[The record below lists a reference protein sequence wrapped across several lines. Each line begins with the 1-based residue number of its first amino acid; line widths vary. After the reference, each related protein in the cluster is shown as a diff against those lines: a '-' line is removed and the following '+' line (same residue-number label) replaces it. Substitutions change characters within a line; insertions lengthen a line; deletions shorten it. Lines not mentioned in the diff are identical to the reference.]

1 MRNKHCKLR
10 QFASVLLAAL
20 FIVTLSV
27 SAALP
32 VSAANK
38 RFISELRV
46 EAGEDAIEKLEADGW
61 SVMRVGL
68 NVTPDPAAQVYLA
81 FKQNTG
87 APITNVIAS
96 PDVGDTLTD
105 SRGIV
110 YTCVSHV
117 DVDEGIEG
125 SGGCL
130 YATRDER
137 AGAPL
142 VGIDVIRGDSA
153 EGDVLYPITNDGA
166 EIVRTPSGTPAD
178 LENAENTGVVYIAQ
192 IRDGIVRPYISEI
205 GIVTDTD
212 KWNAVYTAAERGFN
226 YYVDGDIDSSTGT
239 YTIIAYD
246 RTADPKSAITNIA
259 AVSEQTVRSLEEAQV
274 VDPASGSKNTVTAA
288 AISISG
294 AQYIRV
300 SSTPVNAEEPYY
312 LYMTKDSA
320 AGNPISMIYAEK
332 PEQTQNFLFGMWAN
346 SYFFSPGT
354 TTAYTYCMNEDLYM
368 TLWEDQTVCTKI
380 PVRYLDGITRSTV
393 IEPVQ
398 QDTSAEPVVTGE
410 PEKDTSTDSE
420 QPVETQTEV
429 DDLPSETQA
438 EEQSSE
444 DQTEAEEQPSETQE
458 ETEELSPETQEETE
472 ELSPET
478 QEETEELPPETQEVT
493 EELPPETQE
502 ETEELSPET
511 QEETEELSP
520 ETQEETEELPP
531 ETQEVTEE
539 LPPETQEEPEET
551 TSETEEVKTEP
562 AKPEANAGDE
572 TVKYINLTMLTPR
585 DGLPTSAI
593 RITGMGD
600 PDNITFIERTQRSDR
615 VNKFQASVFSSKT
628 GIALIAG
635 GVVILGAAAFVIYKK
650 RSGKKAPAAP
660 QKSKKR

>member
-61 SVMRVGL
+61 SVMMVGL
-68 NVTPDPAAQVYLA
+68 NVTPDPAKQVYLA
-81 FKQNTG
+81 FKLNTG
-87 APITNVIAS
+87 APVTNLIVS
-96 PDVGDTLTD
+96 DDVGETFTD
-105 SRGIV
+105 SKGIV
-110 YTCVSHV
+110 YTCVSHT
-117 DVDEGIEG
+117 DVDTGFE
-125 SGGCL
+125 SKAGCI
-130 YATRDER
+130 YATKDER

-142 VGIDVIRGDSA
+142 VGLDIIRGDTA
-153 EGDVLYPITNDGA
+153 EGNVLYPITNDGA

-205 GIVTDTD
+205 GVVTDTD
-212 KWNAVYTAAERGFN
+212 KWNAVYTAAERGYN
-226 YYVDGDIDSSTGT
+226 YYIEGDIDDSTST
-239 YTIIAYD
+239 YTIIAYE
-246 RTADPKSAITNIA
+246 RTADPKEALTNIA
-259 AVSEQTVRSLEEAQV
+259 AVSEQTVRSLEE
-274 VDPASGSKNTVTAA
+274 SGTANSAA

-294 AQYIRV
+294 AQYVRV
-300 SSTPVNAEEPYY
+300 SSKPVDAAEPYY
-312 LYMTKDSA
+312 LYMTKDKA

-410 PEKDTSTDSE
+410 PENDTSTDSE

-438 EEQSSE
+438 E
-444 DQTEAEEQPSETQE
+444 AEEQP
-458 ETEELSPETQEETE
+458 
-472 ELSPET
+472 
-478 QEETEELPPETQEVT
+478 
-493 EELPPETQE
+493 
-502 ETEELSPET
+502 PET

-585 DGLPTSAI
+585 DGLPTSAG

-600 PDNITFIERTQRSDR
+600 PNNITFIERTQRSDR
-615 VNKFQASVFSSKT
+615 VNKFQASVFSGKT

-635 GVVILGAAAFVIYKK
+635 GVVILGVAAFVIFKK

-660 QKSKKR
+660 QKTKKAG

>member
-1 MRNKHCKLR
+1 MKKYSGFRRLT
-10 QFASVLLAAL
+10 SVLLTVLILATL
-20 FIVTLSV
+20 ITPVTL
-27 SAALP
+27 P
-32 VSAANK
+32 VNAANT
-38 RFISELRV
+38 RFITELRI
-46 EAGEDAIEKLEADGW
+46 EAGSDAVATLEEDGW
-61 SVMRVGL
+61 SVMMVGL

-110 YTCVSHV
+110 YTCVSHI

-130 YATRDER
+130 YATKDER

-142 VGIDVIRGDSA
+142 VGLDVIRGDS
-153 EGDVLYPITNDGA
+153 EDGDVLYPITNDGA
-166 EIVRTPSGTPAD
+166 EIVRTPSGAPAD
-178 LENAENTGVVYIAQ
+178 LENAGNSGVVYLAQ
-192 IRDGIVRPYISEI
+192 IRDGLVRPYISEI
-205 GIVTDTD
+205 GVVTDTD
-212 KWNAVYTAAERGFN
+212 KWNAVYTACERGFN
-226 YYVDGDIDSSTGT
+226 YYVEGDIDSSTDT

-259 AVSEQTVRSLEEAQV
+259 AVSEKTVRSLEEAQV
-274 VDPASGSKNTVTAA
+274 VDPAVGSKNTVTAA

-300 SSTPVNAEEPYY
+300 SSTPVSAEEPYY

-320 AGNPISMIYAEK
+320 AGNPISMIYAET
-332 PEQTQNFLFGMWAN
+332 PEQAQNFLFGMWAN

-410 PEKDTSTDSE
+410 PENDTLTDS
-420 QPVETQTEV
+420 
-429 DDLPSETQA
+429 
-438 EEQSSE
+438 
-444 DQTEAEEQPSETQE
+444 EQPSETQE
-458 ETEELSPETQEETE
+458 ET
-472 ELSPET
+472 
-478 QEETEELPPETQEVT
+478 
-493 EELPPETQE
+493 
-502 ETEELSPET
+502 
-511 QEETEELSP
+511 
-520 ETQEETEELPP
+520 
-531 ETQEVTEE
+531 
-539 LPPETQEEPEET
+539 EET

-572 TVKYINLTMLTPR
+572 TVRYINLTMLTPR
-585 DGLPTSAI
+585 DGLPESVG
-593 RITGMGD
+593 RITGMRD
-600 PDNITFIERTQRSDR
+600 PWNFSFVERTQRSDR
-615 VNKFQASVFSSKT
+615 VNKFQASVFSGKT

-635 GVVILGAAAFVIYKK
+635 GAVILAAAAFVIFKK
-650 RSGKKAPAAP
+650 RSGKKAPAVM

>member
-1 MRNKHCKLR
+1 MKKHSGSRRLT
-10 QFASVLLAAL
+10 SVLLTVLILATL
-20 FIVTLSV
+20 ITPVTL
-27 SAALP
+27 P
-32 VSAANK
+32 VNAANT
-38 RFISELRV
+38 RFITELRI
-46 EAGEDAIEKLEADGW
+46 EAGTDAVATLEEDGW
-61 SVMRVGL
+61 SVMMVGL

-130 YATRDER
+130 YATKDER

-142 VGIDVIRGDSA
+142 VGLDVIRGDS
-153 EGDVLYPITNDGA
+153 EGGDVLYPITNDGA
-166 EIVRTPSGTPAD
+166 EIVRTPSGAPAD
-178 LENAENTGVVYIAQ
+178 LENAENSGVVYLAQ
-192 IRDGIVRPYISEI
+192 IRDGLVRPYISEI
-205 GIVTDTD
+205 GVVTDTD
-212 KWNAVYTAAERGFN
+212 KWNAVYTACERGFN
-226 YYVDGDIDSSTGT
+226 YYVDGDIDSSTDT

-259 AVSEQTVRSLEEAQV
+259 AVSEQTVRSLEEEQV
-274 VDPASGSKNTVTAA
+274 VDPSAGGKDAPTAA

-300 SSTPVNAEEPYY
+300 SSTPVGAEEPYY

-320 AGNPISMIYAEK
+320 AGNPISMIYAET

-380 PVRYLDGITRSTV
+380 PVRYLDGITRSNV
-393 IEPVQ
+393 IEPVL
-398 QDTSAEPVVTGE
+398 QDTSEDPVVTGE
-410 PEKDTSTDSE
+410 PENDISVDTDQPAET
-420 QPVETQTEV
+420 QPVV

-444 DQTEAEEQPSETQE
+444 DQTEAEEQSSETQE
-458 ETEELSPETQEETE
+458 ETGELSPETR
-472 ELSPET
+472 
-478 QEETEELPPETQEVT
+478 EETEELPPETQEVT
-493 EELPPETQE
+493 EELP
-502 ETEELSPET
+502 S
-511 QEETEELSP
+511 
-520 ETQEETEELPP
+520 
-531 ETQEVTEE
+531 
-539 LPPETQEEPEET
+539 ETQEEPEET
-551 TSETEEVKTEP
+551 ASGTEEVKTEP

-572 TVKYINLTMLTPR
+572 TVRYINLTMLTPR
-585 DGLPTSAI
+585 DGLPTSAG

-600 PDNITFIERTQRSDR
+600 PNNITFIERTQRSDR
-615 VNKFQASVFSSKT
+615 VNKFQASVFSGKT
-628 GIALIAG
+628 GIALIVG
-635 GVVILGAAAFVIYKK
+635 GVVILAAAAFVIFKK

>member
-1 MRNKHCKLR
+1 MKKYSGFRRLT
-10 QFASVLLAAL
+10 SVLLTVLILATL
-20 FIVTLSV
+20 ITTVTL
-27 SAALP
+27 P
-32 VSAANK
+32 VNAANT
-38 RFISELRV
+38 RFITELRM
-46 EAGEDAIEKLEADGW
+46 EAGSDAVATLEEDGW
-61 SVMRVGL
+61 SVMMVGL

-130 YATRDER
+130 YATKDER

-142 VGIDVIRGDSA
+142 VGLDVIRGDS
-153 EGDVLYPITNDGA
+153 EGGDVLYPITNDGA
-166 EIVRTPSGTPAD
+166 EIVRTQSGAPAD
-178 LENAENTGVVYIAQ
+178 LENAENTGVVYLAQ
-192 IRDGIVRPYISEI
+192 IRDGLVRPYISEI
-205 GIVTDTD
+205 GVVTDTD
-212 KWNAVYTAAERGFN
+212 KWNAVYTACERGFN
-226 YYVDGDIDSSTGT
+226 YYVEGDIDSSTET

-246 RTADPKSAITNIA
+246 RTADPKNAITNIA
-259 AVSEQTVRSLEEAQV
+259 AVAEQTVRSLEEAQV

-300 SSTPVNAEEPYY
+300 SSTPVSAEEPYY

-410 PEKDTSTDSE
+410 PENDTSTDSE
-420 QPVETQTEV
+420 QPAETQTEV
-429 DDLPSETQA
+429 DDLPSETQAEA

-458 ETEELSPETQEETE
+458 ETEETA
-472 ELSPET
+472 
-478 QEETEELPPETQEVT
+478 
-493 EELPPETQE
+493 
-502 ETEELSPET
+502 
-511 QEETEELSP
+511 
-520 ETQEETEELPP
+520 
-531 ETQEVTEE
+531 
-539 LPPETQEEPEET
+539 
-551 TSETEEVKTEP
+551 SETEEVKTEP

-572 TVKYINLTMLTPR
+572 TIKYINLTMLTPR

-600 PDNITFIERTQRSDR
+600 PDNITYIERTQRSDR
-615 VNKFQASVFSSKT
+615 VNKFQASVFSGKT
-628 GIALIAG
+628 GIALIIG
-635 GVVILGAAAFVIYKK
+635 GVVILAAAAFVIFKK

-660 QKSKKR
+660 QKTKKAR

>member
-1 MRNKHCKLR
+1 MNQQPKYRRFTSALL
-10 QFASVLLAAL
+10 AVLLVAVL
-20 FIVTLSV
+20 IV

-32 VSAANK
+32 VSAANR
-38 RFISELRV
+38 RFITELRV
-46 EAGEDAIEKLEADGW
+46 AAGEDAVATLEADGW
-61 SVMRVGL
+61 SVTMVGL

-142 VGIDVIRGDSA
+142 VGLDVIRGDS
-153 EGDVLYPITNDGA
+153 EGGDVLYPITNDGA
-166 EIVRTPSGTPAD
+166 EIVRTPSGAPAD
-178 LENAENTGVVYIAQ
+178 LENAGNTGVVYLAQ
-192 IRDGIVRPYISEI
+192 IRDGLVRPYISEI
-205 GIVTDTD
+205 GVVTDTD
-212 KWNAVYTAAERGFN
+212 KWNAVYTACERGFN
-226 YYVDGDIDSSTGT
+226 YYVEGDIDSSTDT

-259 AVSEQTVRSLEEAQV
+259 AVSEKTVRSLEEAQV
-274 VDPASGSKNTVTAA
+274 VDPTAGSKNTVTAA
-288 AISISG
+288 AISITG

-300 SSTPVNAEEPYY
+300 SSTPVGAEEPYY

-380 PVRYLDGITRSTV
+380 PVRYLDEYARSAAV
-393 IEPVQ
+393 EPVQ
-398 QDTSAEPVVTGE
+398 QNTSEIPPMVTEPGKDEPTTAEQPSQNPPETTEQPVQNPPETTEQPVQNPPETTEQPVQNPPVT
-410 PEKDTSTDSE
+410 SE
-420 QPVETQTEV
+420 QPSGTPSPAPGQTSKTPDQPAET
-429 DDLPSETQA
+429 PSE
-438 EEQSSE
+438 
-444 DQTEAEEQPSETQE
+444 
-458 ETEELSPETQEETE
+458 
-472 ELSPET
+472 
-478 QEETEELPPETQEVT
+478 PPVQ
-493 EELPPETQE
+493 
-502 ETEELSPET
+502 
-511 QEETEELSP
+511 
-520 ETQEETEELPP
+520 
-531 ETQEVTEE
+531 
-539 LPPETQEEPEET
+539 
-551 TSETEEVKTEP
+551 TEP
-562 AKPEANAGDE
+562 APDKPVADPPLENA
-572 TVKYINLTMLTPR
+572 KYINLTMLTPR
-585 DGLPTSAI
+585 DGLPESVG
-593 RITGMGD
+593 RITGMRD
-600 PDNITFIERTQRSDR
+600 PWNFSFVERTQRSDR
-615 VNKFQASVFSSKT
+615 VNKFQASVFSGKT

-660 QKSKKR
+660 QKHPQK

>member
-1 MRNKHCKLR
+1 MKKYSGFRRLT
-10 QFASVLLAAL
+10 SVLLTVLILATL
-20 FIVTLSV
+20 ITTVTL
-27 SAALP
+27 P
-32 VSAANK
+32 VNAANT
-38 RFISELRV
+38 RFITELRM
-46 EAGEDAIEKLEADGW
+46 EAGSDAVATLEEDGW
-61 SVMRVGL
+61 SVMMVGL

-110 YTCVSHV
+110 YTCVSHI

-130 YATRDER
+130 YATKDER

-142 VGIDVIRGDSA
+142 VGLDVIRGDS
-153 EGDVLYPITNDGA
+153 ENGDVLYPITNDGA
-166 EIVRTPSGTPAD
+166 EIVRTPSGAPAD
-178 LENAENTGVVYIAQ
+178 LENAENTGVVYLAQ
-192 IRDGIVRPYISEI
+192 IRDGLVRPYISEI
-205 GIVTDTD
+205 GVVTDTD
-212 KWNAVYTAAERGFN
+212 KWNAVYTACERGFN
-226 YYVDGDIDSSTGT
+226 YYVEGDIDSSTDT

-259 AVSEQTVRSLEEAQV
+259 AVAEQTVRSLEEEQI
-274 VDPASGSKNTVTAA
+274 VDPSAGGKGAVTAA

-300 SSTPVNAEEPYY
+300 SSTPVSAEEPYY

-410 PEKDTSTDSE
+410 PENDTSTDS
-420 QPVETQTEV
+420 
-429 DDLPSETQA
+429 
-438 EEQSSE
+438 
-444 DQTEAEEQPSETQE
+444 EQPSETQE
-458 ETEELSPETQEETE
+458 ET
-472 ELSPET
+472 
-478 QEETEELPPETQEVT
+478 
-493 EELPPETQE
+493 
-502 ETEELSPET
+502 
-511 QEETEELSP
+511 
-520 ETQEETEELPP
+520 
-531 ETQEVTEE
+531 
-539 LPPETQEEPEET
+539 EET

-572 TVKYINLTMLTPR
+572 TVRYINLTMLTPR
-585 DGLPTSAI
+585 DGLPESVG
-593 RITGMGD
+593 RITGMRD
-600 PDNITFIERTQRSDR
+600 PWNFSFVERTQRSDR
-615 VNKFQASVFSSKT
+615 VNKFQASVFSGKT

-635 GVVILGAAAFVIYKK
+635 GVVILGAAVFVIIKK
-650 RSGKKAPAAP
+650 RSGKKASATAE
-660 QKSKKR
+660 KSKKKR

>member
-1 MRNKHCKLR
+1 MKKYSGFRRLT
-10 QFASVLLAAL
+10 SVLLTVLILATL
-20 FIVTLSV
+20 ITTVTL
-27 SAALP
+27 P
-32 VSAANK
+32 VNAANT
-38 RFISELRV
+38 RFITELRM
-46 EAGEDAIEKLEADGW
+46 EAGSDAVATLEEDGW
-61 SVMRVGL
+61 SVMMVGL

-110 YTCVSHV
+110 YTCVSHI

-130 YATRDER
+130 YATKDER

-142 VGIDVIRGDSA
+142 VGLDVIRGDS
-153 EGDVLYPITNDGA
+153 ESGDVLYPITNDGA
-166 EIVRTPSGTPAD
+166 EIVRTPSGAPAD
-178 LENAENTGVVYIAQ
+178 LENAENTGVVYLAQ
-192 IRDGIVRPYISEI
+192 IRDGLVRPYICEI
-205 GIVTDTD
+205 GVVTDTD
-212 KWNAVYTAAERGFN
+212 KWNAVYTACERGFN
-226 YYVDGDIDSSTGT
+226 YYVEGDIDSSTDT

-246 RTADPKSAITNIA
+246 RTADPKNAITNIA
-259 AVSEQTVRSLEEAQV
+259 AVAEQTVRSLEEAQV
-274 VDPASGSKNTVTAA
+274 VDPASDSKNTVTAA

-300 SSTPVNAEEPYY
+300 SSTPVSAEEPYY

-380 PVRYLDGITRSTV
+380 PVRYLDGITGSTV

-410 PEKDTSTDSE
+410 PENDTSTDS
-420 QPVETQTEV
+420 
-429 DDLPSETQA
+429 
-438 EEQSSE
+438 
-444 DQTEAEEQPSETQE
+444 EQPSETQE
-458 ETEELSPETQEETE
+458 ET
-472 ELSPET
+472 
-478 QEETEELPPETQEVT
+478 
-493 EELPPETQE
+493 
-502 ETEELSPET
+502 
-511 QEETEELSP
+511 
-520 ETQEETEELPP
+520 
-531 ETQEVTEE
+531 
-539 LPPETQEEPEET
+539 EET

-562 AKPEANAGDE
+562 AKPEANADDE
-572 TVKYINLTMLTPR
+572 TVRYINLTMLTPR
-585 DGLPTSAI
+585 DGLPESVG
-593 RITGMGD
+593 RITGMRD
-600 PDNITFIERTQRSDR
+600 PWNFSFVERTQRSDR
-615 VNKFQASVFSSKT
+615 VNKFQASIFSGKT

-635 GVVILGAAAFVIYKK
+635 GVVLVATAVFVIIKK
-650 RSGKKAPAAP
+650 RSGKKASATAE
-660 QKSKKR
+660 KSKKKR

>member
-1 MRNKHCKLR
+1 MKKYSGFRRLT
-10 QFASVLLAAL
+10 SVLLTVLIMATL
-20 FIVTLSV
+20 ITPVTL
-27 SAALP
+27 P
-32 VSAANK
+32 VNAANT
-38 RFISELRV
+38 RFITELRI
-46 EAGEDAIEKLEADGW
+46 EAGSDAVATLEEDGW

-96 PDVGDTLTD
+96 SDVGDTLTD

-130 YATRDER
+130 YATKDER

-142 VGIDVIRGDSA
+142 VGLDVIRGDS
-153 EGDVLYPITNDGA
+153 EGGDVLYPITNDGA
-166 EIVRTPSGTPAD
+166 EIVRTPSGAPAD
-178 LENAENTGVVYIAQ
+178 LENAENSGVVYLAQ
-192 IRDGIVRPYISEI
+192 IRDGLVRPYISEI
-205 GIVTDTD
+205 GVVTDTD
-212 KWNAVYTAAERGFN
+212 KWNAVYTACERGFN
-226 YYVDGDIDSSTGT
+226 YYVEGDIDSSTDT

-246 RTADPKSAITNIA
+246 RTADSKSAITNIA
-259 AVSEQTVRSLEEAQV
+259 AVSEQTVRSLEEEQV
-274 VDPASGSKNTVTAA
+274 VDPSAGGKDASTAA
-288 AISISG
+288 AISISD

-300 SSTPVNAEEPYY
+300 SSTPVGAEEPYY

-320 AGNPISMIYAEK
+320 AGNPISMIYAET

-354 TTAYTYCMNEDLYM
+354 TTAYTYCMNEDLYT

-380 PVRYLDGITRSTV
+380 PVRYLDGITRSNV

-398 QDTSAEPVVTGE
+398 QDTSEDPVVTGE
-410 PEKDTSTDSE
+410 PDNDISVDTDQPAET
-420 QPVETQTEV
+420 QPVV
-429 DDLPSETQA
+429 DALPSETQ
-438 EEQSSE
+438 
-444 DQTEAEEQPSETQE
+444 AEEQPSETQE
-458 ETEELSPETQEETE
+458 ETEELSF
-472 ELSPET
+472 ET

-493 EELPPETQE
+493 EELT
-502 ETEELSPET
+502 
-511 QEETEELSP
+511 
-520 ETQEETEELPP
+520 
-531 ETQEVTEE
+531 
-539 LPPETQEEPEET
+539 PETQEEPEET
-551 TSETEEVKTEP
+551 ASETEEVKTEP

-572 TVKYINLTMLTPR
+572 TVRYINLTMLTPR
-585 DGLPTSAI
+585 DGLPTSAG

-615 VNKFQASVFSSKT
+615 VNKFQASVFSGKT

-635 GVVILGAAAFVIYKK
+635 GVVILAAAAFVIFKK
-650 RSGKKAPAAP
+650 RSGKKAPATP

>member
-10 QFASVLLAAL
+10 RFASVLLAAL

-68 NVTPDPAAQVYLA
+68 NVTPDLSKQVYLA
-81 FKQNTG
+81 FKLNTG
-87 APITNVIAS
+87 APVTNLIVS
-96 PDVGDTLTD
+96 DDVGDTFTD
-105 SRGIV
+105 SNGIV
-110 YTCVSHV
+110 YECVSHT
-117 DVDEGIEG
+117 DVDTGFE
-125 SGGCL
+125 SKAGCI
-130 YATRDER
+130 YATKDER

-142 VGIDVIRGDSA
+142 VGLDIIRGDSA

-212 KWNAVYTAAERGFN
+212 KWNAVYTAAERGYN
-226 YYVDGDIDSSTGT
+226 YYIEGDIDDSTST

-246 RTADPKSAITNIA
+246 RTADPEEALTSIS
-259 AVSEQTVRSLEEAQV
+259 AVSAETVCSLEE
-274 VDPASGSKNTVTAA
+274 SGATSSAT

-294 AQYIRV
+294 AQYVRV
-300 SSTPVNAEEPYY
+300 SSKPVDAAEPYY
-312 LYMTKDSA
+312 LYMTKDEA
-320 AGNPISMIYAEK
+320 AGNPISMLYAET

-410 PEKDTSTDSE
+410 PENDTSTDSE

-429 DDLPSETQA
+429 DNLPS
-438 EEQSSE
+438 
-444 DQTEAEEQPSETQE
+444 
-458 ETEELSPETQEETE
+458 
-472 ELSPET
+472 
-478 QEETEELPPETQEVT
+478 
-493 EELPPETQE
+493 
-502 ETEELSPET
+502 
-511 QEETEELSP
+511 
-520 ETQEETEELPP
+520 
-531 ETQEVTEE
+531 
-539 LPPETQEEPEET
+539 ETQEEPEET

-585 DGLPTSAI
+585 DGLPTSAG

-600 PDNITFIERTQRSDR
+600 PINITFIERTQRSDR
-615 VNKFQASVFSSKT
+615 VNKFQASVFSGKT

-660 QKSKKR
+660 QKTKKAG

>member
-1 MRNKHCKLR
+1 MKKYSGFRRLT
-10 QFASVLLAAL
+10 SVLLTVLILATL
-20 FIVTLSV
+20 ITTVTL
-27 SAALP
+27 P
-32 VSAANK
+32 VNAANT
-38 RFISELRV
+38 RFITELRM
-46 EAGEDAIEKLEADGW
+46 EAGSDAVATLEEDGW
-61 SVMRVGL
+61 SVMMVGL

-87 APITNVIAS
+87 APITNVIVSA
-96 PDVGDTLTD
+96 DVGDTLTD

-130 YATRDER
+130 YATKDER

-142 VGIDVIRGDSA
+142 VGLDVIRGDS
-153 EGDVLYPITNDGA
+153 ENGDVLYPITNDGA
-166 EIVRTPSGTPAD
+166 EIVRTPSGAPAD
-178 LENAENTGVVYIAQ
+178 LENAENTGVVYLAQ
-192 IRDGIVRPYISEI
+192 IRDGLVRPYISEI
-205 GIVTDTD
+205 GVVTDTD
-212 KWNAVYTAAERGFN
+212 KWNAVYTACERGFN
-226 YYVDGDIDSSTGT
+226 YYVEGDIDSSTDT

-259 AVSEQTVRSLEEAQV
+259 AVAEQTVRSLEEEQI
-274 VDPASGSKNTVTAA
+274 VDPSAGGKGAVTAA

-300 SSTPVNAEEPYY
+300 SSTPVSAEEPYY

-410 PEKDTSTDSE
+410 PENDTSTDS
-420 QPVETQTEV
+420 
-429 DDLPSETQA
+429 
-438 EEQSSE
+438 
-444 DQTEAEEQPSETQE
+444 EQPSETQE
-458 ETEELSPETQEETE
+458 ET
-472 ELSPET
+472 
-478 QEETEELPPETQEVT
+478 
-493 EELPPETQE
+493 
-502 ETEELSPET
+502 
-511 QEETEELSP
+511 
-520 ETQEETEELPP
+520 
-531 ETQEVTEE
+531 
-539 LPPETQEEPEET
+539 EET

-572 TVKYINLTMLTPR
+572 TVRYINLTMLTPR
-585 DGLPTSAI
+585 DGLPESVG
-593 RITGMGD
+593 RITGMRD
-600 PDNITFIERTQRSDR
+600 PWNFSFVERTQRSDR
-615 VNKFQASVFSSKT
+615 VNKFQASVFSGKT

-635 GVVILGAAAFVIYKK
+635 GVVILGAAVFVIIKK
-650 RSGKKAPAAP
+650 RSGKKASATAE
-660 QKSKKR
+660 KSKKKR